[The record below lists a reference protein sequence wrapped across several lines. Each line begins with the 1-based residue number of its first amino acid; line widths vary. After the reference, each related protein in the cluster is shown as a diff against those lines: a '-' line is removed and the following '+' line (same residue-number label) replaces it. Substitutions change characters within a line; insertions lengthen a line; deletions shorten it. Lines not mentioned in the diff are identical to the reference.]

1 VGTQRDLVEAQSFNR
16 RRLVTAF
23 VSGAPGGREVEPAR
37 PGRTF
42 VAGLALAAL
51 LTAGA
56 AVSGVLS
63 DRTASD
69 GDDPGRSPPATR
81 PSPQPSPSP
90 HAARGEIWLRS

>member
-37 PGRTF
+37 PGRTL

-51 LTAGA
+51 LMAGA
-56 AVSGVLS
+56 AVSGALQS
-63 DRTASD
+63 RTPAD

-81 PSPQPSPSP
+81 PTAQPSPSA
-90 HAARGEIWLRS
+90 HTAGSGIWLRS